1 METYPLGGQI
11 AQSGQGSNP
20 LVRGVKDAE
29 VLKVVAT
36 VTDEQF
42 AARALVRDWARNAT
56 SGPGGT
62 AAIRDVE
69 QGKTDAWRPV
79 FSRLAELGI
88 FGVAIPEESGGAG
101 GSIED
106 LCAMVEEAAKAL
118 VPGPVATTAL
128 ATLVVSDPDLLGA
141 LASGER
147 FAGLALEG
155 EIEFDGAT
163 SKASGTLPF
172 ALGVAEGAVLLAPAD
187 GKWLLIDTGG
197 AGVQI
202 EPLAAS
208 DFSRPLAR
216 VVLNSAT
223 ATVVSDTRAR
233 VEELAATVLAAE
245 AAGITRWSLETAVDY
260 AKVREQFGKPIGSF
274 QAIKHICAEMLCRAE
289 QAEVAAADAARAAAE
304 GDESQFSIA
313 AALAASTG
321 IAAVKANVK
330 DCIQVLGGIGCTWEH
345 DAHLYLRRAHAI
357 GRFLGGAETWLRRI
371 TALTQAGVR
380 RRLEIDLT
388 EVEDRRAEIAAAV
401 AQIAE
406 LPEEKRQA
414 ALAEAGLQ
422 APHWPAPYGRGAGPA
437 EQLLIDQELTAA
449 GVARPD
455 LVIGWWAAPT
465 ILEHGTPEQVER
477 FVPGTTRGEFLW
489 CQLFSEPGAGSD
501 LASLR
506 TKAVRT
512 EGGWNL
518 TGQKVW
524 TSAAHKAK
532 WGVCLART
540 DPDAPKHKGITYF
553 LVEMSSPG
561 IEIRPLR
568 EITGDSLFNEVFL
581 DNVFVPDELVVGE
594 VNDGWRL
601 ARTTLANERVAM
613 ANGTALGNPMEEL
626 LELLAELDLDAA
638 QQDRLG
644 RLIVTAQTGALLDQR
659 IAQLAVGGQDPGA
672 QSSVR
677 KLIGVRYRQAL
688 AEFTM
693 DVSEGGGLVDRRADG
708 DRAVFDF
715 LNTRCLTIAG
725 GTEQIL
731 LTVAAERLLGLP
743 R

>member
-1 METYPLGGQI
+1 
-11 AQSGQGSNP
+11 
-20 LVRGVKDAE
+20 
-29 VLKVVAT
+29 VVAT

-42 AARALVRDWARNAT
+42 AARELVRDWARK
-56 SGPGGT
+56 GGT
-62 AAIRDVE
+62 AAIREIE
-69 QGKTDAWRPV
+69 QGNLDAWRPV
-79 FSRLAELGI
+79 FASLAELGL
-88 FGVAIPEESGGAG
+88 FGVAVAEDHGGAG

-118 VPGPVATTAL
+118 VAGPVATTAL
-128 ATLVVSDPDLLGA
+128 ATLIVSEPDLLAA
-141 LASGER
+141 LACGER
-147 FAGLALEG
+147 FAGVALDGPEVSVQ
-155 EIEFDGAT
+155 FDRETSRAT
-163 SKASGTLPF
+163 GTLPWV
-172 ALGVAEGAVLLAPAD
+172 LGAAEGGVLILPAG
-187 GKWLLIDTGG
+187 GKTLLVDTGDE
-197 AGVQI
+197 GVLI
-202 EPLAAS
+202 EPLQAT

-216 VVLNSAT
+216 VVLTSAP
-223 ATVVSDTRAR
+223 ATVIAESARR
-233 VEELAATVLAAE
+233 VEELGATVLAAE
-245 AAGITRWSLETAVDY
+245 AAGVTRWSLDTAVAY

-274 QAIKHICAEMLCRAE
+274 QAVKHLCAEMLCRAE

-304 GDESQFSIA
+304 PDADQFSIA

-321 IAAVKANVK
+321 IAAAKANVK

-357 GRFLGGAETWLRRI
+357 GRFLGGAERWLRRI

-380 RRLEIDLT
+380 RRLGIDLSQ
-388 EVEDRRAEIAAAV
+388 VEGLRPEIAAAV
-401 AQIAE
+401 AEVAA
-406 LPEEKRQA
+406 LPQDQRQA
-414 ALAEAGLQ
+414 ALAEAGLL
-422 APHWPAPYGRGAGPA
+422 APHWPAPYGRGASPA
-437 EQLLIDQELTAA
+437 EQLLIDQEMSAA
-449 GVARPD
+449 GVVRPD

-477 FVPGTTRGEFLW
+477 FVPATLRGEFLW

-506 TKAVRT
+506 TKAVRDD
-512 EGGWNL
+512 GGWLL

-524 TSAAHKAK
+524 TSAAHKAR

-540 DPDAPKHKGITYF
+540 DPDAPKHKGITYY
-553 LVEMSSPG
+553 LVDMKSAG

-568 EITGDSLFNEVFL
+568 EITGDALFNEVFL
-581 DNVFVPDELVVGE
+581 DNVFVPDEMVVGT
-594 VNDGWRL
+594 VNDGWPL
-601 ARTTLANERVAM
+601 ARTTLANERIAM
-613 ANGTALGNPMEEL
+613 ASGTALGNPMEEL
-626 LELLAELDLDAA
+626 LKLLAETDLDVA

-688 AEFTM
+688 AEYTM
-693 DVSEGGGLVDRRADG
+693 DVSEGGGLVQS
-708 DRAVFDF
+708 RAVFDF

>member
-1 METYPLGGQI
+1 M
-11 AQSGQGSNP
+11 
-20 LVRGVKDAE
+20 
-29 VLKVVAT
+29 VAT

-69 QGKTDAWRPV
+69 QGKSDAWRPV

-128 ATLVVSDPDLLGA
+128 ATLVVSDPELLGA

-147 FAGLALEG
+147 FAGLALQG
-155 EIEFDGAT
+155 DIRFDGAT
-163 SKASGTLPF
+163 SKASGCLPF
-172 ALGVAEGAVLLAPAD
+172 ALGVADGAVLLAPAD
-187 GKWLLIDTGG
+187 GKWLLIDTDGEG
-197 AGVQI
+197 AQI
-202 EPLAAS
+202 EPLQAT

-216 VVLNSAT
+216 VVLDSAP
-223 ATVVSDTRAR
+223 ATVVSDTRGR

-245 AAGITRWSLETAVDY
+245 AAGITRWSLQTAVDY

-313 AALAASTG
+313 AALAAGTA

-371 TALTQAGVR
+371 TALTQGGVR
-380 RRLEIDLT
+380 RRLGIDLT
-388 EVEDRRAEIAAAV
+388 EVEDQRPEIAAAV
-401 AQIAE
+401 AKIAD
-406 LPEEKRQA
+406 LPEQERQA

-437 EQLLIDQELTAA
+437 EQLLIDQELAAA

-524 TSAAHKAK
+524 TSAAHKAR

-626 LELLAELDLDAA
+626 LKLLAELDLDAA
-638 QQDRLG
+638 EQDRLG
-644 RLIVTAQTGALLDQR
+644 RLIIAAQTGALLDQR

-688 AEFTM
+688 AEYTM
-693 DVSEGGGLVDRRADG
+693 DVSEGGGLVHNQ
-708 DRAVFDF
+708 AVFDF

>member
-1 METYPLGGQI
+1 
-11 AQSGQGSNP
+11 
-20 LVRGVKDAE
+20 
-29 VLKVVAT
+29 VVAM

-42 AARALVRDWARNAT
+42 AARELVRDWARK
-56 SGPGGT
+56 GGT
-62 AAIRDVE
+62 AAIREIE
-69 QGKTDAWRPV
+69 QGNFDAWRSV
-79 FSRLAELGI
+79 FASLAELGL
-88 FGVAIPEESGGAG
+88 FGVAVAEDRGGAG

-118 VPGPVATTAL
+118 VAGPVATTAL
-128 ATLVVSDPDLLGA
+128 ATLIVSEPELLGA

-147 FAGLALEG
+147 FAGVALEG
-155 EIEFDGAT
+155 DLQFDGQTSRAT
-163 SKASGTLPF
+163 GTLPWV
-172 ALGVAEGAVLLAPAD
+172 LGAAEGGVLILSAGGKTLLVDTLSD
-187 GKWLLIDTGG
+187 GVL
-197 AGVQI
+197 I
-202 EPLAAS
+202 EPLRAT
-208 DFSRPLAR
+208 DFSRPLAK
-216 VVLNSAT
+216 VVLTSAP
-223 ATVVSDTRAR
+223 ATVIAESAR
-233 VEELAATVLAAE
+233 RMEELAATVLAAE
-245 AAGITRWSLETAVDY
+245 AAGVTRWSLDTAVAY

-274 QAIKHICAEMLCRAE
+274 QAVKHLCSEMLCRAE
-289 QAEVAAADAARAAAE
+289 QAEVAAADAARAAA
-304 GDESQFSIA
+304 DPDADQFSIA
-313 AALAASTG
+313 AALAASAG
-321 IAAVKANVK
+321 IAAAKANVK

-357 GRFLGGAETWLRRI
+357 GRFLGGAERWLRRI

-380 RRLEIDLT
+380 RRLRIDLSG
-388 EVEDRRAEIAAAV
+388 VEERRPEIAAAV
-401 AQIAE
+401 AGVAA
-406 LPEEKRQA
+406 LPQDQRQA

-422 APHWPAPYGRGAGPA
+422 APHWPAPYGRGASPA
-437 EQLLIDQELTAA
+437 EQLLIDQEMSAA
-449 GVARPD
+449 GVVRPD

-477 FVPGTTRGEFLW
+477 FVPATLRGEFLW

-506 TKAVRT
+506 TKAVRAKDPD
-512 EGGWNL
+512 GGWLL

-524 TSAAHKAK
+524 TSAAHKAR

-553 LVEMSSPG
+553 LVDMKSPG

-568 EITGDSLFNEVFL
+568 EITGDALFNEVFL
-581 DNVFVPDELVVGE
+581 DNVFVPDEMVVGT

-601 ARTTLANERVAM
+601 ARTTLANERIAM
-613 ANGTALGNPMEEL
+613 ASGTALGNPMEAL
-626 LELLAELDLDAA
+626 LKLLAETELDVA

-688 AEFTM
+688 AEYAM
-693 DVSEGGGLVDRRADG
+693 DVSEGGGLVHS
-708 DRAVFDF
+708 RAVFDF

>member
-1 METYPLGGQI
+1 M
-11 AQSGQGSNP
+11 
-20 LVRGVKDAE
+20 
-29 VLKVVAT
+29 VAT

-42 AARALVRDWARNAT
+42 AARELVRDWARNT
-56 SGPGGT
+56 NSGPGGT
-62 AAIRDVE
+62 SAIREVE
-69 QGKTDAWRPV
+69 QGWESGETDAWRPV
-79 FSRLAELGI
+79 FARFADLGI
-88 FGVAIPEESGGAG
+88 FGVAVPEDAGGAG
-101 GSIED
+101 GSIGD

-118 VPGPVATTAL
+118 VPGPIATTAL
-128 ATLVVSDPDLLGA
+128 ATLVVDDPELLAA

-155 EIEFDGAT
+155 DVQFDGG
-163 SKASGTLPF
+163 SASGTLDF
-172 ALGVAEGAVLLAPAD
+172 VLGATDGAVLLLPA
-187 GKWLLIDTGG
+187 GG
-197 AGVQI
+197 QWVLVDAGSDGVQV
-202 EPLAAS
+202 EPLRAA

-216 VVLNSAT
+216 VVLTSAP
-223 ATVVSDTRAR
+223 ATVIGAPGRR

-245 AAGITRWSLETAVDY
+245 AAGVTRWSLDTAVAY
-260 AKVREQFGKPIGSF
+260 AKVREQFGRPIGSF
-274 QAIKHICAEMLCRAE
+274 QAIKHLCAEMLCRAE
-289 QAEVAAADAARAAAE
+289 QSEVAAADAARAA
-304 GDESQFSIA
+304 GDSGDADQFSIA
-313 AALAASTG
+313 AALAAGVG
-321 IAAVKANVK
+321 ITAAKANVK

-345 DAHLYLRRAHAI
+345 DAHLYLRRAHSI
-357 GRFLGGAETWLRRI
+357 GRYLGGAERWLRRI
-371 TALTQAGVR
+371 TALTQDGVR
-380 RRLEIDLT
+380 RRLSVDLT
-388 EVEDRRAEIAAAV
+388 EVESQRAEIAAAV
-401 AQIAE
+401 AEIAA
-406 LPEEKRQA
+406 LPVEKRQI

-422 APHWPAPYGRGAGPA
+422 APHWPKPYGRAASPA
-437 EQLLIDQELTAA
+437 EQLLIDQELAAA
-449 GVARPD
+449 GVERPD

-465 ILEHGTPEQVER
+465 ILEHGTPEQIEQ
-477 FVPGTTRGEFLW
+477 FVPGTLRGEFLW

-506 TKAVRT
+506 TKAARDDSQ
-512 EGGWNL
+512 GGWLL

-524 TSAAHKAK
+524 TSAAHKAR

-553 LVEMSSPG
+553 LVDMKSPG

-581 DNVFVPDELVVGE
+581 DNVFVPDEMVVGT

-626 LELLAELDLDAA
+626 LTLLAARDLDVAE
-638 QQDRLG
+638 QDRLA
-644 RLIVTAQTGALLDQR
+644 RLIVLAQTGALLDQR

-693 DVSEGGGLVDRRADG
+693 DVAEGGGLVDRRADG

>member
-1 METYPLGGQI
+1 
-11 AQSGQGSNP
+11 
-20 LVRGVKDAE
+20 
-29 VLKVVAT
+29 VVAT

-42 AARALVRDWARNAT
+42 AARALVRDWARNST

-62 AAIRDVE
+62 TAIRDVE
-69 QGKTDAWRPV
+69 QGKPDAWRPV
-79 FSRLAELGI
+79 FARLAELGI
-88 FGVAIPEESGGAG
+88 FGVAIPEDSGGAG

-106 LCAMVEEAAKAL
+106 LCAMIEEAAKSL

-128 ATLVVSDPDLLGA
+128 ASLVVTDPELLA
-141 LASGER
+141 ELAAGER
-147 FAGLALEG
+147 FAGVALDADV
-155 EIEFDGAT
+155 EFDSA
-163 SKASGTLPF
+163 KAQASGTAGF
-172 ALGVAEGAVLLAPAD
+172 VLGASNTVRGGVLLLPA
-187 GKWLLIDTGG
+187 GEQWLLVDTNSD
-197 AGVQI
+197 GVQL
-202 EPLAAS
+202 EPLRAA

-216 VVLNSAT
+216 VELSSAP
-223 ATVVSDTRAR
+223 ATVVEVAENR
-233 VEELAATVLAAE
+233 VEELAATLLAAE
-245 AAGITRWSLETAVDY
+245 AAGVTRWSLETAVDY

-289 QAEVAAADAARAAAE
+289 QAEVVAADAARAAA
-304 GDESQFSIA
+304 DPDQSQFSIA

-321 IAAVKANVK
+321 IAAAKANVR

-357 GRFLGGAETWLRRI
+357 GRFLGGTERWLRRI
-371 TALTQAGVR
+371 TALTQDGVR
-380 RRLEIDLT
+380 RRLGIDLT
-388 EVEDRRAEIAAAV
+388 DVEDLRPEIAAAV
-401 AQIAE
+401 AQIAA
-406 LPEEKRQA
+406 LPEDKRQA
-414 ALAEAGLQ
+414 GLAEAGLQ
-422 APHWPAPYGRGAGPA
+422 APHWPAPYGRAASPA
-437 EQLLIDQELTAA
+437 EQLLIDQELAAA

-506 TKAVRT
+506 TKAVRS
-512 EGGWNL
+512 EDPAGGWLL

-524 TSAAHKAK
+524 TSAAHKAR

-540 DPDAPKHKGITYF
+540 DPDAPKHKGISYF

-581 DNVFVPDELVVGE
+581 DNVFVPDELVVGT

-601 ARTTLANERVAM
+601 ARTTLANERIAM
-613 ANGTALGNPMEEL
+613 ASGTALGNPMEEL
-626 LELLAELDLDAA
+626 LKVLSQIDLDVA

-644 RLIVTAQTGALLDQR
+644 RLIVLAQTGALLDQR

-677 KLIGVRYRQAL
+677 KLIGVRYRQEL
-688 AEFTM
+688 AEFMM
-693 DVSEGGGLVDRRADG
+693 DVSEGGGLVDRRADN

>member
-1 METYPLGGQI
+1 M
-11 AQSGQGSNP
+11 
-20 LVRGVKDAE
+20 
-29 VLKVVAT
+29 VAT

-42 AARALVRDWARNAT
+42 AARALVRDWARNST

-62 AAIRDVE
+62 KAIREVE
-69 QGKTDAWRPV
+69 QGSADAWRPV
-79 FSRLAELGI
+79 FAKLADLGI
-88 FGVAIPEESGGAG
+88 FGVAIPEDRGGAG

-118 VPGPVATTAL
+118 IPGPVATTAL
-128 ATLVVSDPDLLGA
+128 ATVVLSEVESDPELLGA
-141 LASGER
+141 LATGER

-155 EIEFDGAT
+155 EVQFDADT
-163 SKASGTLPF
+163 SRVSGTLPL
-172 ALGVAEGAVLLAPAD
+172 ALGVAEGGVLLLPAD
-187 GKWLLIDTGG
+187 ENWLLIDT
-197 AGVQI
+197 AGEGVRI
-202 EPLAAS
+202 EPLRAT
-208 DFSRPLAR
+208 DFSRPLGR
-216 VVLNSAT
+216 VVLDSVP
-223 ATVVSDTRAR
+223 ATVIAESAQR
-233 VEELAATVLAAE
+233 VGELAATVLAAE
-245 AAGITRWSLETAVDY
+245 AAGVTRWSLETAVDY

-274 QAIKHICAEMLCRAE
+274 QAIKHLCAEMLCRAE

-304 GDESQFSIA
+304 SDSDQFAIA
-313 AALAASTG
+313 AALAASIG
-321 IAAVKANVK
+321 IAAAKANVK

-345 DAHLYLRRAHAI
+345 DAHLYLRRAHSI
-357 GRFLGGAETWLRRI
+357 GRFLGGAERWLRRV

-380 RRLEIDLT
+380 RRLGIDLT
-388 EVEDRRAEIAAAV
+388 EVEGLRSQIAEVV

-406 LPEEKRQA
+406 LPQEKRQQ
-414 ALAEAGLQ
+414 ALAEAGLL
-422 APHWPAPYGRGAGPA
+422 APHWPAPYGRGASPA
-437 EQLLIDQELTAA
+437 EQLLIDQEMAAA
-449 GVARPD
+449 GVVRPD

-506 TKAVRT
+506 TKAVRSPDSP
-512 EGGWNL
+512 GGWLL

-524 TSAAHKAK
+524 TSAAHKAR

-540 DPDAPKHKGITYF
+540 DPEAPKHKGITYF

-581 DNVFVPDELVVGE
+581 DNVFVPDEMVVGK

-613 ANGTALGNPMEEL
+613 ASGTALGNPMEEL
-626 LELLAELDLDAA
+626 LRVLAEIDLDVA

-644 RLIVTAQTGALLDQR
+644 RLIVTTQGGALLDQR

-688 AEFTM
+688 AEYMM
-693 DVSEGGGLVDRRADG
+693 DVSEGGGLVHNQ
-708 DRAVFDF
+708 AVFDF

>member
-1 METYPLGGQI
+1 MVT
-11 AQSGQGSNP
+11 
-20 LVRGVKDAE
+20 
-29 VLKVVAT
+29 T
-36 VTDEQF
+36 VTNEQF
-42 AARALVRDWARNAT
+42 AARELVRDWARK
-56 SGPGGT
+56 GGT
-62 AAIRDVE
+62 TAIREIE

-79 FSRLAELGI
+79 FASLAELGL
-88 FGVAIPEESGGAG
+88 FGVAVPEDCGGAG

-106 LCAMVEEAAKAL
+106 LCAMVEEAAMAL

-128 ATLVVSDPDLLGA
+128 AALVISDPELLAA

-147 FAGLALEG
+147 FAGVALEG
-155 EIEFDGAT
+155 DVEFDSDT
-163 SKASGTLPF
+163 SRASGAVGL
-172 ALGVAEGAVLLAPAD
+172 ALGAADGGVLLLPAD
-187 GKWLLIDTGG
+187 GKWLLVDTDGD
-197 AGVQI
+197 GVLV
-202 EPLAAS
+202 EPLQAT

-216 VVLNSAT
+216 VVLTSAP
-223 ATVVSDTRAR
+223 ASPLVLSPER
-233 VEELAATVLAAE
+233 VENLTATVLAAE
-245 AAGITRWSLETAVDY
+245 AAGLTRWSLDTAVAY

-274 QAIKHICAEMLCRAE
+274 QAVKHLCAEMLCRAE
-289 QAEVAAADAARAAAE
+289 QAQVAAADAARAA
-304 GDESQFSIA
+304 GDCDDRQFAIA
-313 AALAASTG
+313 AALAASVG
-321 IAAVKANVK
+321 IAAAKANVK

-345 DAHLYLRRAHAI
+345 DAHLYLRRAHSI
-357 GRFLGGAETWLRRI
+357 GCFLGGPERWLRRI
-371 TALTQAGVR
+371 TALTQDGVR
-380 RRLEIDLT
+380 RRLDLDLSDLK
-388 EVEDRRAEIAAAV
+388 EVRDQRPEIAAAV
-401 AQIAE
+401 AGVAA
-406 LPEEKRQA
+406 LPEEKRQV

-422 APHWPAPYGRGAGPA
+422 APHWPAPHGRGASPA
-437 EQLLIDQELTAA
+437 EQLLIDQEMSAA
-449 GVARPD
+449 GVVRPD

-465 ILEHGTPEQVER
+465 ILEHGTREQVQR
-477 FVPGTTRGEFLW
+477 FVPATLRGEFLW

-506 TKAVRT
+506 TKAVRGD
-512 EGGWNL
+512 GGWLL

-524 TSAAHKAK
+524 TSAAHKAR

-553 LVEMSSPG
+553 LVDMKSPG

-581 DNVFVPDELVVGE
+581 DSVFVPDEMVVGT

-601 ARTTLANERVAM
+601 ARTTLANERIAM
-613 ANGTALGNPMEEL
+613 ATGTALGNPMEKL
-626 LELLAELDLDAA
+626 LKVLAEMDLDVA

-644 RLIVTAQTGALLDQR
+644 RLIATAQTGALLDQR
-659 IAQLAVGGQDPGA
+659 IAQLAVGGKDPGA

-693 DVSEGGGLVDRRADG
+693 DVSEGGGLVQN
-708 DRAVFDF
+708 RAVFDF